1 METLRTYK
9 GKVQKYYCNIKSLL
23 YKKPIVWTLKIQTYG
38 ARTKKMFNCKIIITY
53 KTNINVLVLVM

>member
-1 METLRTYK
+1 M
-9 GKVQKYYCNIKSLL
+9 KSLL
-23 YKKPIVWTLKIQTYG
+23 YKKPILWTLKIQTYG